1 MVRAVGAQGRGE
13 LGAAERI
20 EGVPLGVGALEAD
33 LVVLPVHGHERGPDL
48 GEQAH
53 GHGTAAG
60 RGTGACAV
68 PRRRD
73 AAAEDQVVGAVVA
86 LVHDRAGLLSQAERR
101 VVRGHAHAGVHDG
114 TGRAPADRARVGA
127 STEQQAQ
134 GGDHHGLAGAGLT
147 GDDGEA
153 GVQVHGGLA
162 DHAEPR
168 DPQMVD
174 HASSPG

>member
-1 MVRAVGAQGRGE
+1 M
-13 LGAAERI
+13 
-20 EGVPLGVGALEAD
+20 PLGVGALEAD
-33 LVVLPVHGHERGPDL
+33 LVVLAVHGHEGRPDL
-48 GEQAH
+48 GEQAD
-53 GHGTAAG
+53 GHGPPAG
-60 RGTGACAV
+60 GGARAG
-68 PRRRD
+68 PLPGRRD
-73 AAAEDQVVGAVVA
+73 AAAQDELPDA
-86 LVHDRAGLLSQAERR
+86 LVGLVQHGPGVLGEGERGVRLGQAD
-101 VVRGHAHAGVHDG
+101 AGVHDG

-127 STEQQAQ
+127 SAEQQAQ
-134 GGDHHGLAGAGLT
+134 GGDHHGLAGAGLA